1 MRKFIKPFIL
11 LAVIFILLYCAAMAQ
26 DNVFPFKYQQ
36 TVLDNGLK
44 IITIPYDSPGVVA
57 YYTVVRAGSRNEVE
71 PGHSGFAHLFEHMMF
86 RGTEKYPAQKYN
98 QILKTF
104 GIDDNAFT
112 SDDLTCYH
120 LTGNKNALEKIIELE
135 SDRFMNLHY
144 SEEEFKTEAGAVLG
158 EYNKNFSNP
167 RSKLREKLRDLAFDD
182 HTYKHTTMGFLEDIK
197 KMPGYYDYSIEFFNR
212 YYRPENC
219 VIVVVGDFDRQKT
232 VGLIKK
238 YYSPWKFG
246 GRQFKEIPKEPP
258 QVKEKTA
265 DIKWKNATLPIILMG
280 YHVPA
285 FSDVNI
291 DIPTLDVLS
300 ELLFSTTSDLYK
312 ELVLDKQWVESISG
326 GYTYR
331 RDPYLFTIEAKVKDA
346 KNADAVRDKIY
357 EAIEKIKNT
366 PPQSSRI
373 KEIVSHLK
381 YLMAMDLDTPDNVNL
396 NAAYYLSLTEDLDSI
411 NRYYALLDK
420 IKPATVQEVARKY
433 FLPDNRTIV
442 TLSYGGGK

>member
-1 MRKFIKPFIL
+1 MKKFIKPAVLVVLIAIL
-11 LAVIFILLYCAAMAQ
+11 FCSASFAE
-26 DNVFPFKYQQ
+26 DKVFPFKYQQ
-36 TVLDNGLK
+36 TVLENGLK

-86 RGTEKYPAQKYN
+86 RGTEKYPTQKYN

-112 SDDLTCYH
+112 TDDYTCYH

-135 SDRFMNLHY
+135 SDRFTNLNY
-144 SEEEFKTEAGAVLG
+144 SEENFKIEAGAVLG

-167 RSKLREKLRDLAFDD
+167 RSVLREKLRDLAYSN

-197 KMPGYYDYSIEFFNR
+197 KMPQYYDYSLDFFNR

-219 VIVVVGDFDRQKT
+219 IILIVGDFNPEKT
-232 VGLIKK
+232 VELIKK
-238 YYSPWKFG
+238 YYSSWKSG
-246 GRQFKEIPKEPP
+246 GSKFKEISKEPP
-258 QVKEKTA
+258 QVKEKSA
-265 DIKWKNATLPIILMG
+265 NINWKNATLPMIMVG

-285 FSDVNI
+285 FSDNNI
-291 DIPTLDVLS
+291 DIPALSVLS

-326 GYTYR
+326 GYYEH
-331 RDPYLFTIEAKVKDA
+331 RDPYLFTIDAKVKDE
-346 KNADAVRDKIY
+346 KNMDAVRDKIY
-357 EAIEKIKNT
+357 QAIEKIKNT
-366 PPQSSRI
+366 PPEASRI
-373 KEIVSHLK
+373 KDIVSHTK
-381 YLMAMDLDTPDNVNL
+381 YLMAMDLATPDGVNDQ
-396 NAAYYLSLTEDLDSI
+396 AAYYLSLTGDLDSV
-411 NRYYALLDK
+411 NRYYALFDK
-420 IKPATVQEVARKY
+420 IKPETIQQVAQKY
-433 FLPDNRTIV
+433 FSPGNRTIV